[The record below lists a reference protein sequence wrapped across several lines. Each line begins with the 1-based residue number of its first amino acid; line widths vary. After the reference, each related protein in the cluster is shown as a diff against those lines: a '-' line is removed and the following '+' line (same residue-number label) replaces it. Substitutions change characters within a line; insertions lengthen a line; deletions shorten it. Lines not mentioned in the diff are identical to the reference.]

1 MAVPIT
7 RELVR
12 ALPKA
17 ELHCH
22 LDGSLRPETMLE
34 LAAAVGIRMPSD
46 EPAVLREQMV
56 VRDADKLEDY
66 LARFD
71 TTLALMQRADALER
85 IAYELVEDAAH
96 DGVRYIEVRFS
107 PRLNTRGGLSS
118 DEVLDAVS
126 TGVRR
131 GEAEHGTT
139 ARIIVCG
146 LRHWQ
151 PVLSLELARLA
162 VRWRERGVVA
172 FDLAGSERGHPARAH
187 ADAFAWARA
196 HDLAVTVHAG
206 EGDGADSI
214 RQAVHECGAHRI
226 GHATRLREDASLA
239 QYVNDRRLAL
249 EMCLTSNVQTR
260 AVAGYADHP
269 LREYFD
275 RGMNVSLNT
284 DNRLMSGVSLTDEY
298 MLAAEHLAF
307 GFEELCELALNGI
320 AAAFI
325 PWEERMQLL
334 DQAWTAIEAL
344 GTP

>member
-34 LAAAVGIRMPSD
+34 LAASLGIQLPFD
-46 EPAVLREQMV
+46 EPAALREHMV
-56 VRDADKLEDY
+56 VRHAEKLEDY

-71 TTLALMQRADALER
+71 TTLALMQRAEALER
-85 IAYELVEDAAH
+85 IAYELVEDAAG
-96 DGVRYIEVRFS
+96 DGVRYLEMRFS
-107 PRLNTRGGLSS
+107 PRLNTRGGLSP
-118 DEVLDAVS
+118 DDVLEAV
-126 TGVRR
+126 TAGARR
-131 GEAEHGTT
+131 GETEHGTT
-139 ARIIVCG
+139 TRIIVCS
-146 LRHWQ
+146 LRHW
-151 PVLSLELARLA
+151 PPLLSMELARLA
-162 VRWRERGVVA
+162 VRWRDRGVVA
-172 FDLAGSERGHPARAH
+172 FDLAGSERGHPAGAH

-196 HDLAVTVHAG
+196 HDMAVTVHAG

-226 GHATRLREDASLA
+226 GHATRLREDASLT

-260 AVAGYADHP
+260 AVAGYAEHP

-298 MLAAEHLAF
+298 LLAAEHLGF

-320 AAAFI
+320 AAAFLT
-325 PWEERMQLL
+325 WEERMQLL
-334 DQAWTAIEAL
+334 DQAWSAIESL